1 MRRLTF
7 LAALAA
13 LLAVVGVVGAIAG
26 RNEDVAPPRS
36 ALSTIAFV
44 TQDGEIWTTS
54 LDGVARTRLSPGGD
68 GYYTWPTWSP
78 DGRALVFSGAT
89 GAGPG
94 DVRVALYESR
104 PVGERPKEVFATPPG
119 FFVMLADGVLHYPL
133 WSPDSKRLAFI
144 AATEKGL
151 TLYLGGPAE
160 PGKPV
165 AVLDQGPLWL
175 AWSPDSRFLMA
186 HRGSDQLLVD
196 IESGY
201 TVRDLDFAADGYR
214 VPAWQP
220 GADRVAFVAQ
230 DGPLGL
236 TMFLSD
242 PNGLARRRIRS
253 EAGQASML
261 WSPSGDRLAVH
272 SADTTLDYYG
282 QPLLVGRGLT
292 FYSPIGE
299 PLQPQVP
306 EPMVALFWSPDGS
319 RIAYVSLPDQNG
331 VLRWV
336 VLDIA
341 TGQRRIVAEFQPSP
355 SQIAIFQF
363 FDQYA
368 YSHSPWSPDGKHLLF
383 AGRLW
388 RDVATA
394 SASQPLVSQIIV
406 VPVDSPGQP
415 KAIAQ
420 GILAFW
426 APR

>member
-1 MRRLTF
+1 MRRLAF
-7 LAALAA
+7 FSALVT
-13 LLAVVGVVGAIAG
+13 LLAVVGVIGAIG
-26 RNEDVAPPRS
+26 GGNEDVAPPRS
-36 ALSTIAFV
+36 ALNTIAYV

-54 LDGVARTRLSPGGD
+54 LDGVARTRLSPDGG

-89 GAGPG
+89 GAGPD

-104 PVGERPKEVFATPPG
+104 PVGERPKEVFATPSG
-119 FFVMLADGVLHYPL
+119 FFAMLADGVLHYPL
-133 WSPDSKRLAFI
+133 WSPDANHLAFI
-144 AATEKGL
+144 AATENGL
-151 TLYLGGPAE
+151 TLYLSGPAE

-220 GADRVAFVAQ
+220 GADRVAFVAL

-236 TMFLSD
+236 TLFLSD
-242 PNGLARRRIRS
+242 PDGLIRTRIRS
-253 EAGQASML
+253 ETGQAAML

-272 SADTTLDYYG
+272 SADSALDYFG
-282 QPLLVGRGLT
+282 QTLLVGRGLA
-292 FYSPIGE
+292 FYSPAGE

-306 EPMVALFWSPDGS
+306 EPMIAFFWSPDGS
-319 RIAYVSLPDQNG
+319 RLAYVSLPDQDG

-336 VLDIA
+336 VLNVA
-341 TGQRRIVAEFQPSP
+341 TGQRRIVAEFHPSP
-355 SQIAIFQF
+355 SQIAVFQF

-394 SASQPLVSQIIV
+394 SASQPLVSQVIL
-406 VPVDSPGQP
+406 VPVDGPGQP